1 MLCEEALVCR
11 LEWNLFRKRNTSTVS
26 ICKNTQNNIGET
38 HRFVAGGQI
47 DPSIQRTVF
56 KRYQWRK
63 QETVFFFFWQDN
75 KKNSKILATLDISKS
90 QIKPDE
96 EGKKSVVRLI
106 DPASSHKSWNTNEQN
121 ARLSLSSRLKL

>member
-1 MLCEEALVCR
+1 MTTTWITIATGIRSDGMLCEEALVCR

-56 KRYQWRK
+56 KDTNGESRK
-63 QETVFFFFWQDN
+63 LFFFSFGKTI
-75 KKNSKILATLDISKS
+75 KKT
-90 QIKPDE
+90 Q
-96 EGKKSVVRLI
+96 RF
-106 DPASSHKSWNTNEQN
+106 
-121 ARLSLSSRLKL
+121 